1 MAEAAIYETL
11 TAIFRDAFLND
22 DLLLT
27 PGLSAADV
35 QGWDSYKQIELIIA
49 IEEHYGIKF
58 RTRDL
63 DGLDNVGDLV
73 RVIAEKTVTG

>member
-1 MAEAAIYETL
+1 MAEAAIYEVL
-11 TAIFRDAFLND
+11 TAIFRDAFLRD
-22 DLLLT
+22 DLVLI
-27 PGLSAADV
+27 PELSAADV
-35 QGWDSYKQIELIIA
+35 PGWDSYRQIELIIA

-73 RVIAEKTVTG
+73 RVIVQKTAAG